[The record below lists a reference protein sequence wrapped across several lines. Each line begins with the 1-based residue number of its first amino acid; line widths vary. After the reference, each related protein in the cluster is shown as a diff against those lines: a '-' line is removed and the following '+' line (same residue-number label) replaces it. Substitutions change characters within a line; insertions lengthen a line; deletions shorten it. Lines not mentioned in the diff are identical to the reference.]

1 MGIMA
6 PKVSRGMK
14 TNKRINVNRLQKEM
28 KSQLLYSGAGFVGFA
43 DISDLRFPDN
53 AEWRIAIS
61 IGLPYDSKI
70 VDTLDLEIDV
80 FEKHLQ
86 ETYESVENLLKV
98 CEHYL
103 RQEGFI
109 TQIHFA
115 KNLAGLL
122 STFSHKM
129 AATEAGLGWIG
140 KSSLFVSTKFGCRVR
155 LATVLT
161 NASFTPGIPVTES
174 QCGDCVECVKACP
187 YQAIKGA
194 TWYPGIERD
203 ELLDAFLCDRI
214 RNEYIPKLGYKHPCG
229 LCVKACPV
237 GNEKG

>member
-1 MGIMA
+1 MA
-6 PKVSRGMK
+6 PKVSQGMK
-14 TNKRINVNRLQKEM
+14 MKERINVNRLQKEM
-28 KSQLLYSGAGFVGFA
+28 KSQLLCSGAGFVGFA

-70 VDTLDLEIDV
+70 VDRLDSEGEA

-86 ETYESVENLLKV
+86 ETYESMENLLKV

-103 RQEGFI
+103 RQEDFI
-109 TQIHFA
+109 TRIHFA
-115 KNLAGLL
+115 KNLPGLL

-129 AATEAGLGWIG
+129 AATKAGLGWIG
-140 KSSLFVSTKFGCRVR
+140 KSSLFVSTEFGCRVR

-161 NASFTPGIPVTES
+161 NVSFTPGIPVAES
-174 QCGDCVECVKACP
+174 QCGDCIECVKACP

-194 TWYPGIERD
+194 TWYPRIERD

-214 RNEYIPKLGYKHPCG
+214 RNEYIPKLGYRHPCG

-237 GNEKG
+237 GKREY